1 MVGVRGVWRFGYSSS
16 FSLRA
21 GGALR
26 SRAVSP
32 PHSSLLSVLLS
43 GLDSRGSSGHFWLEN
58 GS

>member
-1 MVGVRGVWRFGYSSS
+1 
-16 FSLRA
+16 
-21 GGALR
+21 LR